1 MGHEQPRGT
10 VLGIDN
16 IPLDLPVAGLG
27 SRVLAAL
34 IDYLAVMLLGAV
46 LGFAALGVGTATGRP
61 GLGWLL
67 FAAGFFLLQWGY
79 FAAFEIALGGRTPG
93 KAAVGLRTVHRTGG
107 AAGAGA
113 LVLRNL
119 MRAVDLIAGAPFVA
133 FDPLARRLGDH
144 LAGTLVVHARG
155 APARPLL
162 GRVPARW
169 GAREVALAESLL
181 ARAGEL
187 EGGRAEDLARQLLAW
202 IERDAPELLAAAGDP
217 DFRRVEP
224 VEALRLALAAEPG

>member
-1 MGHEQPRGT
+1 MSEQSRET

-34 IDYLAVMLLGAV
+34 IDYLAVALLATL
-46 LGFAALGVGTATGRP
+46 LGFASLGVGAASGRP

-93 KAAVGLRTVHRTGG
+93 KAAVGLRTIHRTGG

-119 MRAVDLIAGAPFVA
+119 MRAVDLAAGAPLIA

-144 LAGTLVVHARG
+144 LAGTLVVHARRT
-155 APARPLL
+155 PPRPVL
-162 GRVPARW
+162 GRVPPRW

-187 EGGRAEDLARQLLAW
+187 EGERAERLARQLLSW

-217 DFRRVEP
+217 AARRAAP
-224 VEALRLALAAEPG
+224 VEALRRALSAG

>member
-1 MGHEQPRGT
+1 MGDEIARET

-16 IPLDLPVAGLG
+16 IPLELPVAGLG
-27 SRVLAAL
+27 SRVLAS
-34 IDYLAVMLLGAV
+34 IVDYLAVMLLAAL
-46 LGFAALGVGTATGRP
+46 LGFVALGVASGTGRA
-61 GLGWLL
+61 GLGWLV
-67 FAAGFFLLQWGY
+67 FAAGLFLLQWGY

-113 LVLRNL
+113 LVVRNL
-119 MRAVDLIAGAPFVA
+119 MRAVDVFAAVPMIA

-144 LAGTLVVHARG
+144 LAGTLVIHARR
-155 APARPLL
+155 AARPVL
-162 GRVPARW
+162 GRVPPRW

-187 EGGRAEDLARQLLAW
+187 EGDRAERLAHQLLAW
-202 IERDAPELLAAAGDP
+202 IERDAPEMLAAAGDP
-217 DFRRVEP
+217 ATRRAAP
-224 VEALRLALAAEPG
+224 VEALRRALAAEPG